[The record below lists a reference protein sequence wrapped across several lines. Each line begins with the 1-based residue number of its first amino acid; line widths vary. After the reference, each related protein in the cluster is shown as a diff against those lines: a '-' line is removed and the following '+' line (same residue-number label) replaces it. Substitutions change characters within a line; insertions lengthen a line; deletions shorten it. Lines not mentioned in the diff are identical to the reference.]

1 MQLQF
6 VSYFSGVNE
15 FEAIKKNYTKFVDAY
30 GCLGVLRINEG
41 KSFNFNFNFDTIA
54 QIFWFSDTNFSL
66 FPSLSFKVPLEQV
79 SDLCDF
85 LGLFCQN
92 CLKLC
97 RLIFFAK
104 LRNNFS
110 ILFVH
115 FRRPYFAFLGAD
127 YGVHLGRKTRN
138 FGSLQSDE
146 CGNAIFTWIP
156 TGRRKSSRNPEITL
170 LWNILL
176 CMV

>member
-1 MQLQF
+1 MDVLEYF
-6 VSYFSGVNE
+6 VSMKVNPSISISILIPLHRFSC
-15 FEAIKKNYTKFVDAY
+15 FLTP
-30 GCLGVLRINEG
+30 
-41 KSFNFNFNFDTIA
+41 
-54 QIFWFSDTNFSL
+54 IF
-66 FPSLSFKVPLEQV
+66 LSFLLYPSRCRWSRSVICV
-79 SDLCDF
+79 IFSVF
-85 LGLFCQN
+85 FCQN